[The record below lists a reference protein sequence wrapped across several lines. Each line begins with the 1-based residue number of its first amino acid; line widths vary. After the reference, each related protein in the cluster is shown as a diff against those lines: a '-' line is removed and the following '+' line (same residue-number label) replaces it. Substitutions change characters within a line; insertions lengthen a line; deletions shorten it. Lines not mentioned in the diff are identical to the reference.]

1 MKSVWPALATCLHIE
16 LMLCTSS
23 ALSEYSSGLTLTMVS
38 VLISESSPSDDSIMS
53 PLSEDSQAEAED
65 VFVSPNKPRTT
76 EDLFAVIHR

>member
-1 MKSVWPALATCLHIE
+1 MP
-16 LMLCTSS
+16 CTSS
-23 ALSEYSSGLTLTMVS
+23 ALSKYSSGLTLTMVS
-38 VLISESSPSDDSIMS
+38 VLTSESSPSDDSIMS